1 MTAARDCFAGY
12 HPAVNF
18 LYFALVLG
26 FTVCLSHPAYLAVSL
41 LAAFAYSAA
50 LSPRRALRFALRCV
64 LPLMLFAALLNP
76 AFNHAGVTILTYLP
90 SGNPL
95 TLESLLCGLSSAV
108 LLAAALV
115 WFSCCTAVLTSDKF
129 LYLFGKA
136 APALALLLSMTLRF
150 VPRLRAQLGAIG
162 EARRGLGRGGGRGL
176 LPRAR
181 EGAAQL
187 SVLVTWAL
195 ENAVETGDSMRSR
208 GYGLPG
214 RTSYSVYRWSRRDR
228 AAMAWL
234 CFCGLFLLAGALAG
248 ALRWRW
254 FPSLRGPVS
263 APMTWGFLSVW
274 TALCFTPV
282 ILDRREARRWKRS
295 RSAA

>member
-1 MTAARDCFAGY
+1 MTAARDSFAGH

-41 LAAFAYSAA
+41 LAAFAYSAV

-90 SGNPL
+90 YGNPL

-162 EARRGLGRGGGRGL
+162 EARRGLGRGGGRCAEQGVRAHAEGGGK
-176 LPRAR
+176 PRGCVAGRAGRAR
-181 EGAAQL
+181 LIVLIGSVGHADRIGNLPLGQPCVL
-187 SVLVTWAL
+187 S
-195 ENAVETGDSMRSR
+195 
-208 GYGLPG
+208 
-214 RTSYSVYRWSRRDR
+214 
-228 AAMAWL
+228 
-234 CFCGLFLLAGALAG
+234 
-248 ALRWRW
+248 
-254 FPSLRGPVS
+254 
-263 APMTWGFLSVW
+263 
-274 TALCFTPV
+274 
-282 ILDRREARRWKRS
+282 
-295 RSAA
+295 

>member
-1 MTAARDCFAGY
+1 M
-12 HPAVNF
+12 
-18 LYFALVLG
+18 
-26 FTVCLSHPAYLAVSL
+26 
-41 LAAFAYSAA
+41 
-50 LSPRRALRFALRCV
+50 

-150 VPRLRAQLGAIG
+150 VPRLRAQLCAIG

-214 RTSYSVYRWSRRDR
+214 RTSYERLPLDAPRPLL
-228 AAMAWL
+228 AMAWL

-248 ALRWRW
+248 RAALAYGSQVCADP
-254 FPSLRGPVS
+254 FP
-263 APMTWGFLSVW
+263 
-274 TALCFTPV
+274 
-282 ILDRREARRWKRS
+282 RR
-295 RSAA
+295 